1 MFIDTHCHLNY
12 SPLYK
17 QVNSVIKRALDA
29 GVEQLICVGTD
40 IPSSGKAIH
49 LAEQYSNVFAAVGIH
64 PHDTEAA
71 KSGWQKELI
80 EFTKHDKVVAIGEI
94 GLDYYRNYAPEEI
107 QIAFFSE
114 QIEIAKDLQLP
125 VVIHNRQADKDIK
138 DILTKCNYYN
148 CVLHCYSSNADYA
161 KEMLQLGLYI
171 SFTGSVTYGSKKM
184 AKAVEVVP
192 FNRLMLETD
201 SPFLTP
207 SSKRGETNEPA
218 NIPLI
223 AQKIAELKGCT
234 VDNVA
239 SRTTKTAFRFFDLQQ

>member
-1 MFIDTHCHLNY
+1 MYIDTHCHLNY
-12 SPLYK
+12 SPLYE
-17 QVNSVIKRALDA
+17 QVNNVIKRALDV
-29 GVEQLICVGTD
+29 GVEQLVCVGTD
-40 IPSSGKAIH
+40 IPSSIKAVL
-49 LAEQYSNVFAAVGIH
+49 LAEKYSNVFASVGIH

-71 KSGWQKELI
+71 KSGWQKKLI
-80 EFTKHDKVVAIGEI
+80 EFTEHDKVVAIGEI

-114 QIEIAKDLQLP
+114 QIEIAKNLQLP
-125 VVIHNRQADKDIK
+125 VIIHNRQADKDIK
-138 DILTKCNYYN
+138 NILTEHNYYN

-161 KEMLQLGLYI
+161 KEMLQLGLHI
-171 SFTGSVTYGSKKM
+171 SFTGSVTYGSKKT
-184 AKAVEVVP
+184 AKAVEAVP

-207 SSKRGETNEPA
+207 SSKRGDTNEPA

-223 AQKIAELKGCT
+223 AQKIAELKGCS

-239 SRTTKTAFRFFDLQQ
+239 SRTTETACNFFNLQQ